1 MGFASWYRL
10 IRDNNKPL
18 VVISR
23 PNESWLFSRWMR
35 EIWLCIVFATKAQA
49 FSCLSSWVTFS
60 ACCLRHV
67 IYLWFVWKPKGCQ
80 PALLSFGHP
89 LKWLGGWVDAWRSET
104 GAVWLMSA
112 FGSEMHRHD
121 NKEAS
126 LEGRES
132 EITRRDT
139 QMRAHETV
147 TWCQPRKEKSNM
159 PLHVLLSLVRSQWI
173 ISP

>member
-10 IRDNNKPL
+10 IRDNNQPL
-18 VVISR
+18 VVIPR
-23 PNESWLFSRWMR
+23 PNESWLFSCWMW
-35 EIWLCIVFATKAQA
+35 EIWLCIVFTTKAQA

-60 ACCLRHV
+60 ACCLWHV

-89 LKWLGGWVDAWRSET
+89 LKWLGGCVDAWRSET

-121 NKEAS
+121 NKS
-126 LEGRES
+126 LSGRQGKWESTLRYADACTWEGNVMPAA
-132 EITRRDT
+132 TRKIKHAT
-139 QMRAHETV
+139 ACFV
-147 TWCQPRKEKSNM
+147 KF
-159 PLHVLLSLVRSQWI
+159 
-173 ISP
+173 SPKPENN